1 VARGALRSGGTA
13 AAPPASLLADW
24 PLPLLILLPLLSP
37 TPWPTA
43 RPPPAHHP
51 PTHHPPRPAP
61 QEAIAFYRLVA
72 AWLLRSVCPGGQPA
86 MPLPEPPP
94 MEFAALPEWFIEDL
108 ADLFLYVS
116 R

>member
-1 VARGALRSGGTA
+1 M
-13 AAPPASLLADW
+13 PA
-24 PLPLLILLPLLSP
+24 
-37 TPWPTA
+37 
-43 RPPPAHHP
+43 
-51 PTHHPPRPAP
+51 

-72 AWLLRSVCPGGQPA
+72 AWLLRCVCPSGQPE

-116 R
+116 RWVVVGAGLLLGLGCWGELGRASPGWWRVLAELCLALIHF